1 MFRNLDSCLYA
12 VSMFCILH
20 FVFLHCSILPIL
32 HFMFFTSFRFGMADR
47 MSLWTGLPQGYI
59 QGYKLFLEILLMMI
73 MIIAIV
79 MITTLTLGYSPEL
92 VGLVEMMLHPNYRR
106 RPTATLLVAEGTQK
120 RQDEDF

>member
-1 MFRNLDSCLYA
+1 
-12 VSMFCILH
+12 
-20 FVFLHCSILPIL
+20 
-32 HFMFFTSFRFGMADR
+32 MFFTSFRFGMADR

>member
-1 MFRNLDSCLYA
+1 
-12 VSMFCILH
+12 
-20 FVFLHCSILPIL
+20 
-32 HFMFFTSFRFGMADR
+32 MADR

-59 QGYKLFLEILLMMI
+59 QGYKLFSEILLMMI
-73 MIIAIV
+73 TIIAIV
-79 MITTLTLGYSPEL
+79 IITMLTLGYSPEL